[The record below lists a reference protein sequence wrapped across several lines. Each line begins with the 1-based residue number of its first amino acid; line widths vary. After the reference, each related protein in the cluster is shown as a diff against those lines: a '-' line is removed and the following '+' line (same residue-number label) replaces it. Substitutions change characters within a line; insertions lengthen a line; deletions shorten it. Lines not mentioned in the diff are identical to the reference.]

1 MKLFS
6 GAMLDKL
13 DGRTPAT
20 PVLPPNTNLDASA
33 DGSVNNSQNS
43 QGSSNGSTNGGPTNP
58 IGKLQEYCVK
68 FSLPLPIYD
77 LANTIGQPHQRNFEM
92 CAKVGKI
99 KKCFHEKILISH
111 ATQILRE
118 INVSKFKV
126 SKTADC
132 QFLKA
137 F

>member
-1 MKLFS
+1 MNLNIL

-20 PVLPPNTNLDASA
+20 PVLPPNTNLDTSA
-33 DGSVNNSQNS
+33 DGSVNTQNS
-43 QGSSNGSTNGGPTNP
+43 QGSSNGSTSGAPTNP

-99 KKCFHEKILISH
+99 DQSVLTE
-111 ATQILRE
+111 
-118 INVSKFKV
+118 N
-126 SKTADC
+126 
-132 QFLKA
+132 
-137 F
+137 

>member
-1 MKLFS
+1 MFL

-20 PVLPPNTNLDASA
+20 PVLPPNTNLDTSA
-33 DGSVNNSQNS
+33 DGSVNTQNS
-43 QGSSNGSTNGGPTNP
+43 QGSSNGSTSGAPTNP

-92 CAKVGKI
+92 CAKVGRI
-99 KKCFHEKILISH
+99 KKRFDEKLSE
-111 ATQILRE
+111 T
-118 INVSKFKV
+118 
-126 SKTADC
+126 
-132 QFLKA
+132 
-137 F
+137 